1 MIVYIQ
7 CARAIITLVTFDLSC
22 AIKMA
27 STEKSKRRWG
37 KTRNREKITVVD
49 QMEIEVTLQKFAE
62 EVKSFKERH
71 EEALTSKQDREL
83 DLLQPELM
91 SDFSLV
97 EELNKIKVPIP
108 VYAGGR
114 PSRERLL
121 YLFRQHV
128 IPRPQRQGRRLVRR
142 RDRKLKRVGGQC
154 ESSAS
159 ANIEVAG
166 PVAME
171 VDAINDF
178 WALDSDGSWVLPS
191 SEKTVL
197 MHIQWNLSITA
208 LRIKDTSIIRTP
220 STVPNV
226 K

>member
-1 MIVYIQ
+1 
-7 CARAIITLVTFDLSC
+7 
-22 AIKMA
+22 MA

-71 EEALTSKQDREL
+71 EEALTSKQDCEL

-97 EELNKIKVPIP
+97 EALKKIKVPIP
-108 VYAGGR
+108 VYADGR

-128 IPRPQRQGRRLVRR
+128 IPRPQRQSRRPARR
-142 RDRKLKRVGGQC
+142 RDRKLRRVGGQ
-154 ESSAS
+154 SAS
-159 ANIEVAG
+159 SNTEEAG

-171 VDAINDF
+171 VDGTNDF
-178 WALDSDGSWVLPS
+178 WALDSDGSWVLPLQRKRYYKCTYS
-191 SEKTVL
+191 PRLAWPDPRVL
-197 MHIQWNLSITA
+197 SMP
-208 LRIKDTSIIRTP
+208 D
-220 STVPNV
+220 
-226 K
+226 